1 MHHLPRKAV
10 VPAAGLGTRLLP
22 ATKAQ
27 PKEMLPIVD
36 RPAIQYIIE
45 EAVAAGL
52 DDILVITGKSKWSIE
67 DHFDKSF
74 ELEKHLESSGKF
86 EELELVKS
94 ISDLAELHYV
104 RQGEPL
110 GLGHAVS
117 MAKQHISGEPFAVL
131 LADDVMVTGHP
142 LLTDMLKLHEEQ
154 QCSILALMEVPK
166 QDISLYG
173 CVAHEPIDETG
184 SVRITGIVEK
194 PDPDQAPSNLAVIGR
209 YVFAPEIFDCLDQT
223 PPGRNGEIQLTDAIS
238 LLMKDQPVLG
248 YVIRGGRF
256 DVGTKIDYLKAIVE
270 LALVREDLGPEF
282 LSLLKEIVGRYDDA
296 PPVPSRKRHFG
307 TAFSEIAHRLERKPS
322 SKHD

>member
-27 PKEMLPIVD
+27 PKEMLPLVD

-45 EAVAAGL
+45 EAVSAGL

-74 ELEKHLESSGKF
+74 ELEKHLESNGKLD
-86 EELELVKS
+86 ELDLVRS

-131 LADDVMVTGHP
+131 LADDIMLTGHP
-142 LLTDMLKLHEEQ
+142 LLTDMIKLHEEH
-154 QCSILALMEVPK
+154 QCSILALMEVP
-166 QDISLYG
+166 QEDISLYG

-184 SVRITGIVEK
+184 TVKVTGVVEK
-194 PDPDQAPSNLAVIGR
+194 PDPTEAPSNLAVIGR
-209 YVFAPEIFDCLDQT
+209 YIFTPEIFDCLDQT

-238 LLMKDQPVLG
+238 LLIEDQPVLG
-248 YVIRGGRF
+248 YVIKNGRF

-270 LALVREDLGPEF
+270 LALVREDLGHEF
-282 LSLLKEIVGRYDDA
+282 LGILKQIVSRFDDD
-296 PPVPSRKRHFG
+296 SSTENSQRKVHDTLRRVMRRFEHKQ
-307 TAFSEIAHRLERKPS
+307 R
-322 SKHD
+322 SKRN